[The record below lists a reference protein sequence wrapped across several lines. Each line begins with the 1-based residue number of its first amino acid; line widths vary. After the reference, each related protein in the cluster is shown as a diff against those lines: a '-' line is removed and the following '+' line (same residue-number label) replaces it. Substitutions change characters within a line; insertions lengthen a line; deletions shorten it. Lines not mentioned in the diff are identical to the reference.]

1 MEPQEGI
8 CSDVVV
14 GRDPP
19 FEARQHP
26 AQFPR
31 LRDRRVAGEVA
42 ETDGRRRRI
51 RRVRINLHDGSE
63 GHDSRDRLG
72 ARADR
77 GEGYAPLFPD
87 AEPATLDRS
96 GRYPLVPSVLSTIGQ
111 FKQSIEGILV
121 VLSNLKLPELIA
133 DARKTMQSIEGLTSS
148 PEIVRA
154 IASLESTLKRTE
166 SLVSQV
172 DQKIGPLMDSVTT
185 TSETAQGT
193 LVQASS
199 TLKTAD
205 NVVAADSQVVYGLN
219 ELLEELTQAARSIRV
234 LADYLEENP
243 EALLRGKSGNQ

>member
-1 MEPQEGI
+1 
-8 CSDVVV
+8 
-14 GRDPP
+14 
-19 FEARQHP
+19 
-26 AQFPR
+26 
-31 LRDRRVAGEVA
+31 
-42 ETDGRRRRI
+42 
-51 RRVRINLHDGSE
+51 
-63 GHDSRDRLG
+63 
-72 ARADR
+72 
-77 GEGYAPLFPD
+77 
-87 AEPATLDRS
+87 
-96 GRYPLVPSVLSTIGQ
+96 VLSTIGQ

-121 VLSNLKLPELIA
+121 ELSNLKLPALIA
-133 DARKTMQSIEGLTSS
+133 DARKTLQSIDGLASS

-154 IASLESTLKRTE
+154 IGSLESTLKRTE

-193 LVQASS
+193 LVQASA

-205 NVVAADSQVVYGLN
+205 NVVGANSQVVYGLN